1 MSAARERP
9 PDLQETAAGDGTQ
22 PGEVQP
28 DEPPL
33 DKLPLDDTRFSLF
46 QLWNMNLG
54 FLGIQ
59 FGWGLQMANMSSIFE
74 YLGASAHNLPILWLA
89 APLTGLIVQPIIG
102 NLSDHTWSA
111 LGRRRPYLLGGAIAA
126 AIALVLMPS
135 SSTLWM
141 AAGLLWLLDTSANV
155 SMVPFRAF
163 VGDLLPKKQR
173 TQGFA
178 MQSVMVGLGAI
189 TASSMPWLLSHLF
202 GVDASTSPSQRIPL
216 TVEFSFYIG
225 AALFLGTTVWTAV
238 TTPESPPKDLAQ
250 FERRQAEHGG
260 IFNSLQE
267 TLQVLRQMPKTMQQ
281 LALVQIFTWLGIF
294 CFFLYFPPAVARNL
308 FGAAQNDAALY
319 NAGIEWAG
327 LCFAMFNAVCIP
339 FSLLLPRLTRRI
351 SRKAVHSI
359 CLACGGVSL
368 VSLLLVHQPWMLLLP
383 MVGFG
388 LTWASA
394 QSIPYAILTYAIPN
408 QQRGIYQGIFNFF
421 IVLPEIGIALGFG
434 WVMEHWLHDN
444 RLMAV
449 VIGGFFLL
457 VAAVIM
463 PFVQVQQLSE
473 PLPEP
478 VSARRPVEI
487 SGHTSEQSA
496 DSATEK
502 SDQLDDC
509 PRAVDSADDSRL
521 GEPATS

>member
-1 MSAARERP
+1 MSTAQEVP
-9 PDLQETAAGDGTQ
+9 SDLEQLADNSSQ
-22 PGEVQP
+22 
-28 DEPPL
+28 
-33 DKLPLDDTRFSLF
+33 LDDARFSLF
-46 QLWNMNLG
+46 QLWNMNIG

-102 NLSDHTWSA
+102 NLSDHTWTA

-126 AIALVLMPS
+126 SVALVLMPS
-135 SSTLWM
+135 VSALWM

-163 VGDLLPKKQR
+163 IGDLLPKKQR

-189 TASSMPWLLSHLF
+189 AASSMPWLLNHVF
-202 GVDASTSPSQRIPL
+202 GVDAAPSQNHRIPL
-216 TVEFSFYIG
+216 TVEYSFYLG
-225 AALFLGTTVWTAV
+225 AALFLGTTVWTTM
-238 TTPESPPKDLAQ
+238 TTAESPPQDLAR
-250 FERRQAEHGG
+250 FEQRQAERGG

-267 TLQVLRQMPKTMQQ
+267 TLKALRQMPTTMQQ
-281 LALVQIFTWLGIF
+281 LAWVQMFTWLGIF
-294 CFFLYFPPAVARNL
+294 CFFLYFPPAIARNI
-308 FGAAQNDAALY
+308 FNADQNGSDLY

-339 FSLLLPRLTRRI
+339 FSFLLPRLTQRI
-351 SRKAVHSI
+351 SRKTVHSL

-368 VSLLLVHQPWMLLLP
+368 ISLLLVHQPWLLLLP

-421 IVLPEIGIALGFG
+421 IVLPEIAIALGFG

-449 VIGGFFLL
+449 VLGGVFLI
-457 VAAVIM
+457 VAALIM
-463 PFVQVQQLSE
+463 PFVRVPEQATEQVSDQVTDQVQTDAADSNANGSTDSDQVG
-473 PLPEP
+473 EP
-478 VSARRPVEI
+478 VAS
-487 SGHTSEQSA
+487 
-496 DSATEK
+496 
-502 SDQLDDC
+502 
-509 PRAVDSADDSRL
+509 
-521 GEPATS
+521 

>member
-1 MSAARERP
+1 MSTA
-9 PDLQETAAGDGTQ
+9 QEMPLNAEETVMSDKTQLDETQ
-22 PGEVQP
+22 PDKIQP
-28 DEPPL
+28 DETQP
-33 DKLPLDDTRFSLF
+33 DKIQLNETRFSFF

-59 FGWGLQMANMSSIFE
+59 FGWGLQMANMSAIFE

-102 NLSDHTWSA
+102 NLSDHTWGA

-126 AIALVLMPS
+126 AVALVLMPS

-189 TASSMPWLLSHLF
+189 AASSMPWLLNHLF
-202 GVDASTSPSQRIPL
+202 GVDASSSPDQRIPL

-225 AALFLGTTVWTAV
+225 AALFLGTTIWTAI
-238 TTPESPPKDLAQ
+238 TTSESPPKDLAQ
-250 FERRQAEHGG
+250 FEQRQAEHGG
-260 IFNSLQE
+260 ILNSLQE
-267 TLQVLRQMPKTMQQ
+267 TLQALRQMPKTMQQ
-281 LALVQIFTWLGIF
+281 LAWVQIFTWLGIF

-308 FGAAQNDAALY
+308 FGASQNDPALY

-351 SRKAVHSI
+351 SRKAVHSA
-359 CLACGGVSL
+359 CLACGGLSL

-383 MVGFG
+383 MIGFG

-421 IVLPEIGIALGFG
+421 IVLPEIAIALGFG

-449 VIGGFFLL
+449 VIGGVFLL
-457 VAAVIM
+457 AAAVIM
-463 PFVQVQQLSE
+463 LFVQVSQQSLE
-473 PLPEP
+473 LLPEQ
-478 VSARRPVEI
+478 ALAE
-487 SGHTSEQSA
+487 
-496 DSATEK
+496 
-502 SDQLDDC
+502 
-509 PRAVDSADDSRL
+509 DDSRL
-521 GEPATS
+521 GEPATL